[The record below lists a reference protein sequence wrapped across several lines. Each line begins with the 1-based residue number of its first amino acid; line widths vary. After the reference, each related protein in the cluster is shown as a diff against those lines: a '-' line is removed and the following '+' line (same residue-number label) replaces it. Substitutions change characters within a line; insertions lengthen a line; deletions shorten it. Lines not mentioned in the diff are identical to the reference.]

1 MEPAFASVVKANF
14 LENFSYASMKD
25 RQRSEASKSG
35 EGSRGQNLKGRRRDD
50 DQWKSL
56 QPIPGRM

>member
-1 MEPAFASVVKANF
+1 MLDWQLTMEPAFASVVKANF

-35 EGSRGQNLKGRRRDD
+35 EGSRGAEFEREEER
-50 DQWKSL
+50 
-56 QPIPGRM
+56 